1 MNVRLQY
8 PIEFTA
14 GFYFDNMLWMNN
26 YKVRLWMMTTTPDA
40 ESNNIAFERIKFFVN
55 EVLDSGVFI
64 DKDNVE
70 QCKLLSNAGVKII
83 TLPDDP
89 VDQIIG
95 IMLYCKL
102 NAICEDRMII
112 GEVEISSTHG
122 GEVTYIHSDD
132 EPVGPYDQAGWWNE
146 SNLVHYHRT
155 ITETEN
161 IMSLS
166 SATAWKDLNL
176 QWPDDEVE
184 PETDTTASGD
194 TGNTIVFVNFKKDE
208 TE

>member
-1 MNVRLQY
+1 
-8 PIEFTA
+8 
-14 GFYFDNMLWMNN
+14 
-26 YKVRLWMMTTTPDA
+26 MMTTTPDA
-40 ESNNIAFERIKFFVN
+40 ESNNVAFERIKFFVN

-64 DKDNVE
+64 FKDDVE

-83 TLPDDP
+83 TLPDEP

-102 NAICEDRMII
+102 NAICEDRMIV
-112 GEVEISSTHG
+112 GEVEISSAHG
-122 GEVTYIHSDD
+122 GDVTYIHSDD
-132 EPVGPYDQAGWWNE
+132 EPVGPYDQEGWWNE
-146 SNLVHYHRT
+146 SNLVHYHRA

-166 SATAWKDLNL
+166 SAAAWRDLNL
-176 QWPDDEVE
+176 QWPDDDIE
-184 PETDTTASGD
+184 PDNSKIEPDD